1 MARLVISTVGSSGD
15 LYPYIALGLGLR
27 QRGHTVIFAVEE
39 GFAPRLRAEGFEVR
53 PLRGDVGA
61 LLGSHAREMVT
72 GADPFASLR
81 AIARHYLAPSLAA
94 NIALLRDLCADADA
108 LIASAGQVAAS
119 AVAELTGVR
128 WVTVAL
134 SPTIPSAW
142 VAPSREAGRLPGAAG
157 RLVNRALWT
166 LGGVGIARASD
177 PPLNAVRAQFGLAP
191 RHRLLGDG
199 ALSPELTAV
208 AVSPA
213 FFPRPPDWPA
223 SARVTGY
230 LFWDIPSGWREP
242 PELTDFLSGERPVV
256 AVSSGSMGAEVG
268 DAFADFFAA
277 SVAAIHQVG
286 ARALVIGA
294 GAAYTE
300 DGPETLRVNYAPFSL
315 VYPRCAAVIH
325 HGGAGTLAQSLR
337 AGVPALIVPWGA
349 DQFFH
354 GLLAERAG
362 VGRTLPRRRYT
373 TERARA
379 ALTALLYEPRYH
391 QRARA
396 LASQIARE
404 DGVGALCDAIEAR
417 LAQPASRQARVG
429 ALHER
434 EGG

>member
-27 QRGHTVIFAVEE
+27 QRGHAVIFAVEE
-39 GFAPRLRAEGFEVR
+39 SFAPRLLAEGFEVR
-53 PLRGDVGA
+53 PLRGDVRA
-61 LLGSHAREMVT
+61 LLGPYAREMVT
-72 GADPFASLR
+72 GADPFSSLR
-81 AIARHYLAPSLAA
+81 AIARHYLAPSLAE
-94 NIALLRDLCADADA
+94 NIARLRDLCADADA

-134 SPTIPSAW
+134 SPAIPSAW
-142 VAPSREAGRLPGAAG
+142 VAPSRAAGRLPGAAG
-157 RLVNRALWT
+157 RAVNRALWT
-166 LGGVGIARASD
+166 LGGIGIARASD
-177 PPLNAVRAQFGLAP
+177 PPLNAVRARFGLPP
-191 RHRLLGDG
+191 RRRLLGDG
-199 ALSPELTAV
+199 NLSPELTAV
-208 AVSPA
+208 AVSLA

-223 SARVTGY
+223 SARMTGY
-230 LFWDIPSGWREP
+230 LYWDAPSDWREP
-242 PELTDFLSGERPVV
+242 PTLADFLGGKRPVV

-268 DAFADFFAA
+268 NAFADFFAA

-294 GAAYTE
+294 GDAFTE
-300 DGPETLRVNYAPFSL
+300 DGPDTLRVDYAPFSL

-349 DQFFH
+349 DQFYH

-362 VGRTLPRRRYT
+362 VGRTLPRKRYT
-373 TERARA
+373 AERARA
-379 ALTALLYEPRYH
+379 ALTALLHEPRYR
-391 QRARA
+391 QRAGT

-404 DGVGALCDAIEAR
+404 DGVAALCDAIEAR
-417 LAQPASRQARVG
+417 LSQPASLRARIG
-429 ALHER
+429 AVHER